1 MSSKAES
8 PGESEVC
15 GLEVEPAGARWP
27 YAPPAAFTGT
37 GALYGDADFDLLTV
51 ARPS

>member
-8 PGESEVC
+8 LGESKVC
-15 GLEVEPAGARWP
+15 VLEVEPAGACSP
-27 YAPPAAFTGT
+27 YAPPALFTGT

-51 ARPS
+51 ACPN